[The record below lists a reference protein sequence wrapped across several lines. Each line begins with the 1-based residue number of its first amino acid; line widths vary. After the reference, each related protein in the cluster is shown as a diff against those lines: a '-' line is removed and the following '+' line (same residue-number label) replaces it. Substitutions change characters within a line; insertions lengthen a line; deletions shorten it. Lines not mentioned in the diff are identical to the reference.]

1 MQTYIA
7 LLRGINV
14 SGQKI
19 IKMAELRTHL
29 EKAGLKE
36 VQTYIQSGNIVFKH
50 TDSPEKL
57 TKTIVDTI
65 QSKYGFEVP
74 TLVITADYIKEVLDN
89 DPYTKNPD
97 INPDKVYFTLLADA
111 PKQEHVEKLK
121 EYNYPPEE
129 WVLGNKVIYF
139 HSPNGAGNAKF
150 SNNFFEQKLK
160 VQATTR
166 NLKTMNK
173 LLEMGQ

>member
-19 IKMAELRTHL
+19 IKMAELRVHL
-29 EKAGLKE
+29 EKAGLHE
-36 VQTYIQSGNIVFKH
+36 VQTYIQSGNIIFKH
-50 TDSPEKL
+50 NNSPAEL
-57 TKTIVDTI
+57 TKTIIDTI

-97 INPDKVYFTLLADA
+97 INPDRVYYTLLAET
-111 PKQEHVEKLK
+111 PKEENIAKLK
-121 EYNYPPEE
+121 EYDYPPEE
-129 WVLGNKVIYF
+129 WILGNKVIYF

-150 SNNFFEQKLK
+150 SNNFFENKLK

-166 NLKTMNK
+166 NLKTMIK
-173 LLEMGQ
+173 LLEMG